1 MSRALRVS
9 ALALLSAIVLV
20 LLLNGAVL
28 AGTADRDP
36 SPVLA
41 QVSLTV
47 QPDLCVGDVIVSLS
61 YDGGYHWEPFIE
73 APVHGNPSNCNPADM
88 GIPYFNQASITWT
101 PDWDGAAQEGAIV
114 GAEEGDVRGPGQPYG
129 RPAREPAIPSDVLTL
144 TAGPQTGSSR
154 ARIASTVPLHP
165 GHTEEYWA
173 QFTWYPGSWGQGGD
187 SAELL
192 YGAGGNT
199 SGPRPNHHRH

>member
-88 GIPYFNQASITWT
+88 GVPYFNQASITWT
-101 PDWDGAAQEGAIV
+101 PDWDGAAQEGDTT
-114 GAEEGDVRGPGQPYG
+114 GAPEGNGRAQETAYGQS
-129 RPAREPAIPSDVLTL
+129 ARQPELPSDVLTL
-144 TAGPQTGSSR
+144 TAGPQLGSSR
-154 ARIASTVPLHP
+154 ARIASTVPQHP
-165 GHTEEYWA
+165 GRTEEYWA
-173 QFTWYPGSWGQGGD
+173 QFTWYPGGWGQGGD